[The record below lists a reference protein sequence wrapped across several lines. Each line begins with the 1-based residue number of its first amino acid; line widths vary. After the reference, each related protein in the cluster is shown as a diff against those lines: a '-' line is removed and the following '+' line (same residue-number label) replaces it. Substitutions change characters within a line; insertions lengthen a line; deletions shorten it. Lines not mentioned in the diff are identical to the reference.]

1 MFCYQ
6 CQETVKNTACTIKG
20 VCGKNEGTANLQD
33 LLINLLQ
40 DASVYAESARTGFDR
55 QQGEFVYRALFATIT
70 NANFDDDAIV
80 ELIRHQRRCRVCR
93 ARRCAGFL

>member
-40 DASVYAESARTGFDR
+40 DVFGLCRKRANRYFDR
-55 QQGEFVYRALFATIT
+55 QRGSNSSSRVFVRHVST
-70 NANFDDDAIV
+70 NA
-80 ELIRHQRRCRVCR
+80 
-93 ARRCAGFL
+93 